1 MIRWLVARYVRRWRD
16 YCHAEHD
23 AWRGEPDDEGR
34 ADLWLTWAAGA
45 GQMLWWMGEEE
56 RP

>member
-23 AWRGEPDDEGR
+23 AWRGEPNDEGR

-45 GQMLWWMGEEE
+45 GQMLWWMGVEK
-56 RP
+56 